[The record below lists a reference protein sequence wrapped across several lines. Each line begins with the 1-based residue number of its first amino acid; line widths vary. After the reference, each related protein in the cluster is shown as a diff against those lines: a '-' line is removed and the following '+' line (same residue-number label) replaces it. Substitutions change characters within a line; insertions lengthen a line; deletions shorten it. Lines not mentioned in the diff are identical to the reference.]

1 MEGDQQPFGWVRFP
15 EGRARF
21 SGGIRGWD
29 EAGHDTFAVE
39 IAGREWFGEID
50 NVFLDNGNDFNIEVV
65 SFGYADRSSVGMPR
79 PCLGS
84 TTFDVGELKTIQSL
98 ILQLVK
104 AGLEFEPRP
113 FVLSEHPDSHF
124 QGKVL
129 FRDGWAL
136 ESDGHRGSAR

>member
-1 MEGDQQPFGWVRFP
+1 MEDGRQPFGWVSFP

-39 IAGREWFGEID
+39 VAGREWFGEIG
-50 NVFLDNGNDFNIEVV
+50 NVFLDNGNDFNIEIV
-65 SFGYADRSSVGMPR
+65 SFGYADKSSVGMPR

-84 TTFDVGELKTIQSL
+84 TSFNEDELKTVRAL
-98 ILQLVK
+98 VLRLVK
-104 AGLEFEPRP
+104 AGLELEPRP
-113 FVLSEHPDSHF
+113 AVLLEYPDSRF
-124 QGKVL
+124 QGNVL

-136 ESDGHRGSAR
+136 ASAEHRESAP